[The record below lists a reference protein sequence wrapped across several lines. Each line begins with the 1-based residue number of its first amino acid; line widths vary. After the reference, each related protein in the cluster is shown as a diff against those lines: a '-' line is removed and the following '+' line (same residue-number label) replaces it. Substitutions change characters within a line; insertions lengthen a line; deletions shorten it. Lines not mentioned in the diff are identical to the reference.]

1 MLHIDIL
8 VGLYY
13 KAIAGVFLY
22 CCTMRVKLYGTPLEE
37 NTGVCE
43 MFITEPQFN
52 LSYITLQVQ
61 ISNLKPACN
70 SIPTT
75 DTPNDVLNFCTF
87 SKFATEQKV
96 CQTQHGHYN
105 TGKTALEFCLKWTV
119 PWRIQGRNSKGIA
132 DQCARKTILSST
144 LSCSLLASL
153 FLLLL
158 GLKLVTIKRTFRYLP
173 KSSYSQKSH
182 RGSTGNSH
190 GRASIP
196 CL

>member
-1 MLHIDIL
+1 
-8 VGLYY
+8 
-13 KAIAGVFLY
+13 
-22 CCTMRVKLYGTPLEE
+22 
-37 NTGVCE
+37 

-75 DTPNDVLNFCTF
+75 DTPDDVLNFCTF
-87 SKFATEQKV
+87 SKFTTEQKV

-105 TGKTALEFCLKWTV
+105 TGETALEFCLKWSA
-119 PWRIQGRNSKGIA
+119 PWRIQGRNRKGIA
-132 DQCARKTILSST
+132 DQCACKTILSST

-196 CL
+196 CLWHVLADKMVTYLSVCLSMYLKALAPFLYNLYIAVVVWLSC